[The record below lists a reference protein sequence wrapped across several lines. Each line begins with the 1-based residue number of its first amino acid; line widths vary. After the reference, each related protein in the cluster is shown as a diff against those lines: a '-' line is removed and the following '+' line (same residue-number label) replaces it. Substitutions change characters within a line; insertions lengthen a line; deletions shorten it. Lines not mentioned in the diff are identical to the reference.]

1 MSYTK
6 WRAAWVGV
14 AMLALAGCATTGGG
28 GSSGGGAGG
37 STGGSSGGG
46 SGDVGGGVSLPGL
59 PGIPGGGLPG
69 TGLPGTGLPG
79 TGLPDSG
86 SGGVGTGGAGSA
98 GGAAP
103 TGSADGSADGSAAGG
118 GTGDAPGTA
127 TTAEER
133 RAVLDRELDKS
144 LGEFDETLRG
154 EQDRVAQERDSR
166 AATAAGSADVEGS
179 AGGGGAR
186 EARAGDLKSD
196 AAARE
201 ASTAKQGSESKG
213 DTNVGGGSGAPNRG
227 IPSGEDDDIVA
238 RRLRRAAEQE
248 TDPELKEK
256 LWKEYVDYKRGA
268 QGKT

>member
-6 WRAAWVGV
+6 LRAALVGI
-14 AMLALAGCATTGGG
+14 ALLALAGCATTGGG

-37 STGGSSGGG
+37 SSGGSSGG
-46 SGDVGGGVSLPGL
+46 SGGVSGGVSLPGL

-69 TGLPGTGLPG
+69 GGLPGTGLPG
-79 TGLPDSG
+79 AGLPDAG

-98 GGAAP
+98 GGAVP
-103 TGSADGSADGSAAGG
+103 TGSGTGDGSSAGRTA
-118 GTGDAPGTA
+118 GDAPGSA

-166 AATAAGSADVEGS
+166 AATAAGSADVEGT
-179 AGGGGAR
+179 GGADGAR

-201 ASTAKQGSESKG
+201 AATAKQGSESKG

-268 QGKT
+268 QGKS

>member
-6 WRAAWVGV
+6 LRAALFGI
-14 AMLALAGCATTGGG
+14 ALLALAGCATTGGG

-37 STGGSSGGG
+37 SSGGSSGGG
-46 SGDVGGGVSLPGL
+46 SGGVGGGVSLPGL

-69 TGLPGTGLPG
+69 GGLPGTGLPG
-79 TGLPDSG
+79 TGLPDAG

-103 TGSADGSADGSAAGG
+103 TGS
-118 GTGDAPGTA
+118 GTGDGSSAGSASGDAAGSA

-166 AATAAGSADVEGS
+166 AATAAGSGDVES
-179 AGGGGAR
+179 AGGAAGAR

-201 ASTAKQGSESKG
+201 AATAKQGGESKG

-268 QGKT
+268 QGTT

>member
-14 AMLALAGCATTGGG
+14 TMLALAGCATTGGG

-37 STGGSSGGG
+37 STGGSSGGA
-46 SGDVGGGVSLPGL
+46 SGGVSGGVSLPGL
-59 PGIPGGGLPG
+59 PGIPGGE
-69 TGLPGTGLPG
+69 LPG
-79 TGLPDSG
+79 TGLPDAG

-103 TGSADGSADGSAAGG
+103 TGSAAGG
-118 GTGDAPGTA
+118 GSGDAPGSA
-127 TTAEER
+127 TTADER

-144 LGEFDETLRG
+144 LGEFDETLRR

-166 AATAAGSADVEGS
+166 AATAAGSADVEGV
-179 AGGGGAR
+179 AGVGGAR

-201 ASTAKQGSESKG
+201 ASTAQRGSESKG

-268 QGKT
+268 QGKS

>member
-1 MSYTK
+1 MSDTK
-6 WRAAWVGV
+6 WRAVWVGV

-28 GSSGGGAGG
+28 GSS
-37 STGGSSGGG
+37 
-46 SGDVGGGVSLPGL
+46 GGGVSLPGL

-69 TGLPGTGLPG
+69 TGLPGTGLP
-79 TGLPDSG
+79 DAG

-103 TGSADGSADGSAAGG
+103 TGGADGGAAGGESGG
-118 GTGDAPGTA
+118 GTGDAAGSA

-166 AATAAGSADVEGS
+166 AATAAGSADVES
-179 AGGGGAR
+179 AGGAGGAR

-196 AAARE
+196 AAARD

>member
-14 AMLALAGCATTGGG
+14 TMLALAGCATTGGG

-37 STGGSSGGG
+37 STGGSSGGA
-46 SGDVGGGVSLPGL
+46 SGGVSGGVSLPGL

-69 TGLPGTGLPG
+69 TGLP
-79 TGLPDSG
+79 DAG

-103 TGSADGSADGSAAGG
+103 TGSAAGG
-118 GTGDAPGTA
+118 GSGDAPGSA
-127 TTAEER
+127 TTADER
-133 RAVLDRELDKS
+133 RAVLDRELDRS
-144 LGEFDETLRG
+144 LGEFDETLRR

-179 AGGGGAR
+179 AGAGGAR

-201 ASTAKQGSESKG
+201 ASTAQRGSESKG

-268 QGKT
+268 QGKS

>member
-1 MSYTK
+1 MNTII
-6 WRAAWVGV
+6 RTTVLALA
-14 AMLALAGCATTGGG
+14 LTALAGCATTSGG

-37 STGGSSGGG
+37 SSGSSGGSSGG
-46 SGDVGGGVSLPGL
+46 VGGGVSLPGL
-59 PGIPGGGLPG
+59 PGGGLPG

-79 TGLPDSG
+79 AGVPDATPGGG
-86 SGGVGTGGAGSA
+86 SGGAGSA
-98 GGAAP
+98 SGDASGTAQ
-103 TGSADGSADGSAAGG
+103 GSADGAKD
-118 GTGDAPGTA
+118 GTGDAAGTA

-133 RAVLDRELDKS
+133 RAVLDGELDKS

-166 AATAAGSADVEGS
+166 AATAAGSAAVET
-179 AGGGGAR
+179 AGGATGAR

-201 ASTAKQGSESKG
+201 AATASQSGQSKG

-256 LWKEYVDYKRGA
+256 LWKEYTDYKRGA
-268 QGKT
+268 QGSS